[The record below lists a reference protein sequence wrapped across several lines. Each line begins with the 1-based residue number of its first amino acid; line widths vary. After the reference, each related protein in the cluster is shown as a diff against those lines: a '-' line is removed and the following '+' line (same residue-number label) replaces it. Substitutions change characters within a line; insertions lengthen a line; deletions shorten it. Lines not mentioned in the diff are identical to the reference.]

1 MAKVQNESMGF
12 FNTELDTYLTSRP
25 GDAGS
30 FLEMM
35 TAPLADL
42 SILSH
47 EKAGLER
54 REQAT
59 SSDVRPSP
67 TRDFAAEGQDT
78 LKEEDAAVGDDGDDL
93 EILEVD
99 EALK

>member
-35 TAPLADL
+35 TAPRADL

-54 REQAT
+54 RE
-59 SSDVRPSP
+59 
-67 TRDFAAEGQDT
+67 
-78 LKEEDAAVGDDGDDL
+78 
-93 EILEVD
+93 
-99 EALK
+99 